1 MVLAIVVHFSGEQ
14 KMFKVLKY
22 CHVIGGKDNLDFHAY
37 LSDITIARLKKDGCK
52 VIIFNKEI

>member
-1 MVLAIVVHFSGEQ
+1 
-14 KMFKVLKY
+14 MFKVLKY